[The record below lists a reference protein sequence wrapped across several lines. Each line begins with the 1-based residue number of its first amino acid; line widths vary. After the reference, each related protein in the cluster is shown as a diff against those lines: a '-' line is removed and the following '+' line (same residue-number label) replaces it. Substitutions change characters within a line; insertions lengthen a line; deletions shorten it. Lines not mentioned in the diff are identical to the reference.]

1 MIGVAE
7 KGRDFAAALRLGT
20 GDVASIR
27 AGLQMSIFAA
37 RLQKKIPN
45 TYIVCRLQRRDA
57 TRGGS
62 MATWV
67 NKDPNQIP
75 ELCMEHSKEI
85 SE

>member
-37 RLQKKIPN
+37 RLQKKNSQYVHRVPF
-45 TYIVCRLQRRDA
+45 TE
-57 TRGGS
+57 T
-62 MATWV
+62 
-67 NKDPNQIP
+67 
-75 ELCMEHSKEI
+75 
-85 SE
+85 